1 MRNPRRIILNE
12 ALIAKHNLSVN
23 PPPSDSL
30 FWEMWKSCSNIA
42 EQALNTLFIQG
53 IKNGNLDPVKYG
65 GFNISDAYYCF
76 NGAQDYLAAESRADD
91 KTLKDFLLSK
101 YDSYQQYNQT
111 FPQIWHVRDA
121 EGIVPIEVCRQYSDF
136 EINAARHEEPIY
148 LIPVMIPC
156 EYLWYWLA
164 SKLAPPSKN
173 NLYAPWITGNNDP
186 SGAYAMGNFLND
198 YQAAH
203 PKEIDKGKA
212 IRLYTQA
219 MDYEQK
225 NFAAA
230 TQ

>member
-1 MRNPRRIILNE
+1 MRNPRRIVLNE

-30 FWEMWKSCSNIA
+30 FCKMWHSCTQIA
-42 EQALNTLFIQG
+42 ENTLDTDFIQR
-53 IKNGNLDPVKYG
+53 IKQGNLDPVKYG
-65 GFNISDAYYCF
+65 GFNVSDAYYAF
-76 NGAQDYLAAESRADD
+76 NGAQDYLAANARAVDD
-91 KTLKDFLLSK
+91 KLRGFLKLK
-101 YDSYQQYNQT
+101 YESYQKYNQD
-111 FPQIWHVRDA
+111 FPKIWHIKDA
-121 EGIVPIEVCRQYSDF
+121 DGVVPIEVCRQYSEF
-136 EINAARHEEPIY
+136 ETYIARHEDPIY
-148 LIPVMIPC
+148 CLVVMIPC

-186 SGAYAMGNFLND
+186 GGAYAMGNFLND

-203 PKEIDKGKA
+203 PKEIDEGKA

-219 MDYEQK
+219 MTYEQQ